1 VSSHLEQAEYPRRP
15 AGRPRPTT
23 RSGGPARCPQCQ
35 SPLQVDHAEWNQVMR
50 DETEL
55 QSVDRHFNELL
66 QELRVAQTGVQILFA
81 FLLGL
86 AFTPRFPDLSGGQQA
101 IYLVTLVLSAVSAA
115 LLIGPVGY
123 HRTVF
128 RQRLRPQ
135 LVTTGHRYAVAGLVL
150 LLLALVG
157 AVHLAA
163 SFVLGAWAS
172 LLAAA
177 LAGLFATLWFVIP
190 LVHRVRHQ
198 HRLPEQVPTRQS
210 RVEDD

>member
-1 VSSHLEQAEYPRRP
+1 VP
-15 AGRPRPTT
+15 AW
-23 RSGGPARCPQCQ
+23 CPQCQ
-35 SPLQVDHAEWNQVMR
+35 SPVQADPAEWNHAMR

-86 AFTPRFPDLSGGQQA
+86 AFTPRFPDLTGGQQA
-101 IYLVTLVLSAVSAA
+101 IYLVTLVLSAISAA
-115 LLIGPVGY
+115 LLIAPVGY

-135 LVTTGHRYAVAGLVL
+135 LVKTGHRYAVAGLVL

-157 AVHLAA
+157 AVQLAA
-163 SFVLGAWAS
+163 SFVLGAWAT

-177 LAGLFATLWFVIP
+177 LAGLFALLWFVIP
-190 LVHRVRHQ
+190 LIHRIRHQ
-198 HRLPEQVPTRQS
+198 HRPTRQDPDS
-210 RVEDD
+210 PATG

>member
-1 VSSHLEQAEYPRRP
+1 MGSRPDWPERR
-15 AGRPRPTT
+15 
-23 RSGGPARCPQCQ
+23 Q
-35 SPLQVDHAEWNQVMR
+35 LDHAKWNRTVR
-50 DETEL
+50 GETEL
-55 QSVDRHFNELL
+55 QTRDRQFSELL

-86 AFTPRFPDLSGGQQA
+86 AFTPRFPALTGAQQGV
-101 IYLVTLVLSAVSAA
+101 YLVTLVLAAVSAG

-135 LVTTGHRYAVAGLVL
+135 LVSTGHRYAIAGLVL

-157 AVHLAA
+157 AVQLAA
-163 SFVLGAWAS
+163 SFILGAWAT

-177 LAGLFATLWFVIP
+177 LAGLFAMLWFVIP
-190 LVHRVRHQ
+190 LIHRIRHQ
-198 HRLPEQVPTRQS
+198 HRPEAS
-210 RVEDD
+210 DSA

>member
-1 VSSHLEQAEYPRRP
+1 MGSHPDGARHHHLLPGQPGRLSSPP
-15 AGRPRPTT
+15 A
-23 RSGGPARCPQCQ
+23 SARCPQCEW
-35 SPLQVDHAEWNQVMR
+35 LAKIDHAEWNHIAR
-50 DETEL
+50 GETEL
-55 QSVDRHFNELL
+55 QSDDRHFTELL

-86 AFTPRFPDLSGGQQA
+86 AFTPRFLDLSGGQQG
-101 IYLVTLVLSAVSAA
+101 IYLATLVLSAVSAA
-115 LLIGPVGY
+115 LLIAPVGY

>member
-1 VSSHLEQAEYPRRP
+1 MESRHL
-15 AGRPRPTT
+15 
-23 RSGGPARCPQCQ
+23 
-35 SPLQVDHAEWNQVMR
+35 DHAEWNQAVR
-50 DETEL
+50 GETEL
-55 QSVDRHFNELL
+55 QTHDRQFNELL

-86 AFTPRFPDLSGGQQA
+86 AFTPRFPDLTGGQQGV
-101 IYLVTLVLSAVSAA
+101 YLVTLVLSAVSAA

-135 LVTTGHRYAVAGLVL
+135 LVTTGHRYAVAGLAL

-157 AVHLAA
+157 AVQLAA
-163 SFVLGAWAS
+163 SFVLGAWAT

-177 LAGLFATLWFVIP
+177 LAGLFVLLWFVIP
-190 LVHRVRHQ
+190 LVHRIRHE
-198 HRLPEQVPTRQS
+198 HRPTRGRAS
-210 RVEDD
+210 A

>member
-1 VSSHLEQAEYPRRP
+1 MAAPLDWAHHRHGLPGQRGRTSRSSESDQ
-15 AGRPRPTT
+15 
-23 RSGGPARCPQCQ
+23 CPQCQ
-35 SPLQVDHAEWNQVMR
+35 WLAQIDHADWNHIVR
-50 DETEL
+50 GETEA
-55 QSVDRHFNELL
+55 QTSDRQFNELL

-101 IYLVTLVLSAVSAA
+101 IYLVTLVTAAVSAS
-115 LLIGPVGY
+115 LLIAPVGY
-123 HRTVF
+123 HRIVF

-135 LVTTGHRYAVAGLVL
+135 LVTTGHRFAIAGLVL

-157 AVHLAA
+157 AVELAA

-190 LVHRVRHQ
+190 VFQRIRHR
-198 HRLPEQVPTRQS
+198 HRPAQQ
-210 RVEDD
+210 D

>member
-1 VSSHLEQAEYPRRP
+1 MAQ
-15 AGRPRPTT
+15 T
-23 RSGGPARCPQCQ
+23 
-35 SPLQVDHAEWNQVMR
+35 DHAEWNQLVR
-50 DETEL
+50 GETEL
-55 QSVDRHFNELL
+55 QADDRHFNELL

-86 AFTPRFPDLSGGQQA
+86 AFTPRFPDLTGGQQA
-101 IYLVTLVLSAVSAA
+101 VYLTTLVLSAVSAA

-135 LVTTGHRYAVAGLVL
+135 LVKTGHRYAIAGLVL

-157 AVHLAA
+157 AVQLAA
-163 SFVLGAWAS
+163 SFILGAWAT

-198 HRLPEQVPTRQS
+198 HRPDQQDPDPPGTG
-210 RVEDD
+210 

>member
-1 VSSHLEQAEYPRRP
+1 MSSHLEQAEHPHRRPGRPEPPRRS
-15 AGRPRPTT
+15 AT
-23 RSGGPARCPQCQ
+23 SARCPQCQ
-35 SPLQVDHAEWNQVMR
+35 SPLPVDHSEWNQVMR

-86 AFTPRFPDLSGGQQA
+86 AFTPRFPDLTGGQQA

-115 LLIGPVGY
+115 LLIAPVGY

-135 LVTTGHRYAVAGLVL
+135 LVKTGHRYAVAGLVL

-157 AVHLAA
+157 AVQLAA
-163 SFVLGAWAS
+163 SFVLGPRATI
-172 LLAAA
+172 LAAA
-177 LAGLFATLWFVIP
+177 LAGLFATLWFVVP
-190 LVHRVRHQ
+190 LVHRVRHR
-198 HRLPEQVPTRQS
+198 HRPAQQDPDSPVT
-210 RVEDD
+210 D

>member
-1 VSSHLEQAEYPRRP
+1 V
-15 AGRPRPTT
+15 
-23 RSGGPARCPQCQ
+23 
-35 SPLQVDHAEWNQVMR
+35 QVDHSEWNQAMR

-86 AFTPRFPDLSGGQQA
+86 AFTPRFPDLTNAQQA
-101 IYLVTLVLSAVSAA
+101 IYLVTLVLSAISAA

-135 LVTTGHRYAVAGLVL
+135 LVKTGHRYAIAGLVL

-157 AVHLAA
+157 AVQLAA
-163 SFVLGAWAS
+163 SFILGAWAT

-177 LAGLFATLWFVIP
+177 LAGLFATLWFVVP
-190 LVHRVRHQ
+190 LVHRIQ
-198 HRLPEQVPTRQS
+198 HRPGQQDPDPPGTG
-210 RVEDD
+210 

>member
-1 VSSHLEQAEYPRRP
+1 MASHP
-15 AGRPRPTT
+15 AGST
-23 RSGGPARCPQCQ
+23 RCPHCQ
-35 SPLQVDHAEWNQVMR
+35 RLAELDHGEWNHVVR
-50 DETEL
+50 GETEL

-86 AFTPRFPDLSGGQQA
+86 AFTPRFPELTTTQQG
-101 IYLVTLVLSAVSAA
+101 IYLVTLVLSAISAA
-115 LLIGPVGY
+115 LLIAPVGY

-135 LVTTGHRYAVAGLVL
+135 LVTTGHRYAIAGLVL

-157 AVHLAA
+157 AVQLAA
-163 SFVLGAWAS
+163 SFVLGARAS

-177 LAGLFATLWFVIP
+177 LAGLFATLWFLIP
-190 LVHRVRHQ
+190 LVQRARHQ
-198 HRLPEQVPTRQS
+198 HRPTQVG
-210 RVEDD
+210 

>member
-1 VSSHLEQAEYPRRP
+1 
-15 AGRPRPTT
+15 
-23 RSGGPARCPQCQ
+23 
-35 SPLQVDHAEWNQVMR
+35 MR

-55 QSVDRHFNELL
+55 QSVDRQFTELL

-86 AFTPRFPDLSGGQQA
+86 AFTPRFPDLTNAQQA
-101 IYLVTLVLSAVSAA
+101 TYLVTLVLSAISTA

-135 LVTTGHRYAVAGLVL
+135 LVKTGHRYAIVGLVL

-157 AVHLAA
+157 GVQLAA
-163 SFVLGAWAS
+163 SFILGAWAT

-177 LAGLFATLWFVIP
+177 LAGLFATLWFVVP
-190 LVHRVRHQ
+190 LVYRIRHQ
-198 HRLPEQVPTRQS
+198 HRPDRQ
-210 RVEDD
+210 DPDPPGAG